1 MNTEDDQLSGEDRLI
16 ARLFAP
22 IATHPGALSLTD
34 DCGVVTPPP
43 GHDLVLTTD
52 AIVGGVHFF
61 ADDPAYAIAGKAM
74 RVNLSDLA
82 AKGAAPLGF
91 LVSLALPKEIGE
103 DWLIGFAEGL
113 RGDAARYACPLFG
126 GDTVYTPGPVM
137 VSVSMFGS
145 LPQGT
150 MVRRAGA
157 KPGDRIFVSGTI
169 GDAALGLLLRRDP
182 AKDWKISAAD
192 RQHLSDRYLLPQPR
206 TALAEAVRMHASAAM
221 DVSDGFAGDL
231 AKLCRVSHVA
241 AAVEVARIPLSDA
254 ARALIAAEPSLLKTA
269 LTGGDDY
276 EIVCTVPQE
285 KADSFRAAAVKAGIV
300 VTEIGLIEA
309 GQDARILGGDGVPLT
324 FSRASFSHF

>member
-22 IATHPGALSLTD
+22 VATHPGALSLTD

-52 AIVGGVHFF
+52 AVIAGVHFYE
-61 ADDPAYAIAGKAM
+61 DDPPHAIGGKAM

-82 AKGAAPLGF
+82 AKGATPLGF

-113 RGDAARYACPLFG
+113 RGDADRYACPLFG
-126 GDTVYTPGPVM
+126 GDTVRTSGPLM

-145 LPQGT
+145 VPQGT

-157 KPGDRIFVSGTI
+157 KPGDRIFVSGSI
-169 GDAALGLLLRRDP
+169 GDGALGLLLRRNSG
-182 AKDWKISAAD
+182 KDWKVSAAD

-206 TALAEAVRMHASAAM
+206 TALAESVRTHASAAM
-221 DVSDGFAGDL
+221 DVSDGLAGDL

-241 AAVEVARIPLSDA
+241 ASVEAARIPLSHT
-254 ARALIAAEPSLLKTA
+254 ARALVAADPSLLETA

-276 EIVCTVPQE
+276 EIVCTVPPQ
-285 KADSFRAAAVKAGIV
+285 KADSFGAAAVKAGV
-300 VTEIGLIEA
+300 TVTEVGVIEA
-309 GQDARILGGDGVPLT
+309 GQGARFLGVDGVPLT
-324 FSRASFSHF
+324 FSQASFSHF